1 MYINHICIY
10 VSSFNNKLKGKHNLL
25 NKIWFC
31 YFCYMILTR
40 MLQFRSTCI
49 TFIEKWS
56 NFIHHIPNEKSKLL
70 LCFFF
75 NVLSPFRLHVAL
87 TPNLWGACIKR
98 FTVTDSLLDMIY
110 WQLMKIFSRTN
121 LNQTWLKVGIWYVL

>member
-49 TFIEKWS
+49 TFNEIWS

-75 NVLSPFRLHVAL
+75 NVLSPFRLHWPQTFGEHASKDLPLL
-87 TPNLWGACIKR
+87 TL
-98 FTVTDSLLDMIY
+98 LLDMIY